1 MSYAERFRP
10 PRSKRAGT
18 GAVLPEAYAAGM
30 PSVGL
35 RIAIS
40 SFLVNFVR
48 ARGKGSC
55 NGIDGTG
62 EEEIGPTIS
71 RLQDPP
77 T

>member
-48 ARGKGSC
+48 ARGKVLAMVLTVQG
-55 NGIDGTG
+55 
-62 EEEIGPTIS
+62 
-71 RLQDPP
+71 RKK
-77 T
+77 